1 MKRIV
6 IGTAGHIDHGKSSLV
21 KALTGVETD
30 RLKEEK
36 KRGITIEL
44 GFAHLAL
51 PDGSVAG
58 IVDVPVHERFVRA
71 MAAGAA
77 GIDLVMLVIALD
89 EGVMPQTREHLDI
102 CRLLGVPRGLV
113 VLTKADLAPELGE
126 EWVEL
131 LRADVAEACAGTFL
145 EGAPIL
151 QVSSRTGEGIDALKA
166 ALAELARETPERPT
180 DGPLYL
186 PIDRAFSLKGFGTV
200 VTGTLLSG
208 ALAPGAEVDLIP
220 AGPARV
226 RVRSV
231 QVHGRDVERALAGQR
246 TAVNLPGVEA
256 KEIGRGMVAVAAG
269 ELAPTQ
275 ILDVELDALPVLPR
289 PLKHRAK
296 LLLHLGTAQLPA
308 TIALTE
314 GAELAPGA
322 RAFAQLRLGEP
333 AAALPGQRFILR
345 GFSTIPGRG
354 QTVAGGRVLAIG
366 ARKRRQARPEARE
379 GYTAL
384 AGGDPA
390 QRIGWLLKEAGFR
403 GLTLQELFARTALP
417 EKALSRSLEVM
428 SSRGEVLLFDKERR
442 AYASPAMVTRLSD
455 RMVAA
460 VKAHAEAHP
469 LAPGLPKE
477 ELKQKLGTGL
487 DPRLFARVLA
497 NLAEKDVLAIDGESI
512 REKARATP
520 IAADDEELTASVAR
534 TLSEAKLTPPYLDD
548 VHKLVGAPQAR
559 VASVLK
565 LLEKQG
571 RVVRVNQEMYFD
583 AATIAG
589 LRERLVAFL
598 KEHRQITTQQFKELV
613 GGTRKYTIPLGEY
626 FDREKVT
633 LRVGEVRVLRGSAA

>member
-58 IVDVPVHERFVRA
+58 IVDVPGHERFVRA

-151 QVSSRTGEGIDALKA
+151 QVSSRTGEGIEALKA
-166 ALAELARETPERPT
+166 ALAALARETPERPT

-296 LLLHLGTAQLPA
+296 LLLHLGTAQLQA

-366 ARKRRQARPEARE
+366 ARKRRRARPEARD

-442 AYASPAMVTRLSD
+442 AYASPAMVTRLAD

-497 NLAEKDVLAIDGESI
+497 NLTEKDVLAIDGESI

-589 LRERLVAFL
+589 LRQRLVAFL